1 MIPSGKLQF
10 AFEVGSCVEYTL
22 FFLDTLQP
30 PTMVDFPRVDPR
42 LSAHLPDLHLQPTQ
56 HLPFRRI
63 SLPSAPELLNR
74 QSIVSTLSVDSLP
87 ENRPMPTS
95 PLPSIMRD
103 VTKRHS
109 AVDGG
114 RRLSRRREVKIVDE
128 QAEAKQRKVA
138 EEFYDTE
145 KSYVEGLELIYSVRP
160 LLDASSILAH

>member
-1 MIPSGKLQF
+1 
-10 AFEVGSCVEYTL
+10 
-22 FFLDTLQP
+22 
-30 PTMVDFPRVDPR
+30 
-42 LSAHLPDLHLQPTQ
+42 
-56 HLPFRRI
+56 
-63 SLPSAPELLNR
+63 
-74 QSIVSTLSVDSLP
+74 
-87 ENRPMPTS
+87 MPTS

-109 AVDGG
+109 AADGG